1 MAKELRSYGKE
12 GFENFDTN
20 ALQASGEVSFC
31 GIDFR

>member
-1 MAKELRSYGKE
+1 MAAKMRSCSKE

-20 ALQASGEVSFC
+20 AMQASGEVSFG